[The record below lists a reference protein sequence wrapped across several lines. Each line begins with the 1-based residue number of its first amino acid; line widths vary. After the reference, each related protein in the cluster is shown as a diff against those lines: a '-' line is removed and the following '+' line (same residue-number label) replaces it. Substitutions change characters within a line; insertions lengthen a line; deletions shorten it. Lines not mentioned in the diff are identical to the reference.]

1 MNRILMVCK
10 GNICRSP
17 LAQDLLASKA
27 SKAHLYWLIDS
38 AGTGNW
44 HIGKLPD
51 QRSIKV
57 AESNDLDIT
66 DQRARQFSK
75 DDFSKFDHIYVMEKE
90 NQKIVLSM
98 APSEKDQSKVE
109 LIMNE
114 LYPGQNLD
122 VPDPFHDGKEQF
134 DQVFKVLNQVTD
146 EMIKKYRVPI
156 CDSGIP
162 LIL

>member
-17 LAQDLLASKA
+17 LAQGLLASKA
-27 SKAHLYWLIDS
+27 SKAQLPWLIDS

-75 DDFSKFDHIYVMEKE
+75 DDFSNFDHIYVMDKE

-98 APSEKDQSKVE
+98 AQSEKDQSKVD

-134 DQVFKVLNQVTD
+134 DQVFKVLNLVTD
-146 EMIKKYRVPI
+146 EMIKKYRVPT
-156 CDSGIP
+156 CN
-162 LIL
+162 